1 MIASRRIAMN
11 IHLRILL
18 MLGLLA
24 GSVAAHAESTRAD
37 HVEAELIAET
47 TSLKPGE
54 NWVALRL
61 KPDEGWHTY
70 WRNPGDTGIPTQLK
84 WTLPAGVTAGEIQWP
99 YPQLHKL
106 GELAYFGY
114 GEETLHL
121 VQITLPANWPSTRQI
136 DLKAEA
142 KWLVCADVCI
152 PGKAELSL
160 ILPASASPT
169 ADTHWTQLFDHTRQ
183 RLPKTAPWKSVF
195 STDGGNFSLSIDSAK
210 LEGARLSYFP
220 YASDLLNS
228 AASQRIA
235 FDQNGVRLSQKLSP
249 YFVSAPATAQGVLVV
264 EHADKTEAFELDST
278 PGTVTVVNVSTPVA
292 TKAAP
297 TITLPLVLLFAVLGG
312 LILNLMPCVFPV
324 LSLKAIS
331 VMQNRGHAAKQQR
344 GHALAYTAGVILSCG
359 AIAATLLTLR
369 AGGEAIGWGFQL
381 QSPIFVGLLAYLMFA
396 LGLSMSGAVE
406 FGTRLMGVGQSLTQG
421 SGYGSSFFTGVLAT
435 IVASPCTAPFMGTAL
450 GYALTQPPLLS
461 LSVFLALG
469 LGLALPFLL
478 LGFFP
483 RLAAFLP
490 RPGAWMETFKQVM
503 AFPLYLTAVWLIWV
517 LAHQTS
523 VDGAAVALVGLVLV
537 AFALWLWNRSG
548 VLAKILKIAALAG
561 ALALLAHPLLK
572 TSPATPSAGADQSG
586 VYSEERLQQLRAQGR
601 TVFVDFTADWCIT
614 CKVNEQTVIKTQRIQ
629 EAFAANNVTTL
640 VGDWTKADP
649 AITKVLEQFG
659 RSGVP
664 LYLVYVNG
672 GEPKVLP
679 QILTADIVLNAL
691 KH

>member
-1 MIASRRIAMN
+1 MN
-11 IHLRILL
+11 IRLRFLL
-18 MLGLLA
+18 LLA
-24 GSVAAHAESTRAD
+24 LLSASITAHAAPVRAD
-37 HVEAELIAET
+37 HIEAELIAEHT
-47 TSLKPGE
+47 ALKPGE

-61 KPDEGWHTY
+61 KPDANWHTY
-70 WRNPGDTGIPTQLK
+70 WQNPGDVGLPTQLG
-84 WTLPAGVTAGEIQWP
+84 WTLPKGVTAGAIQWP

-106 GELAYFGY
+106 GGLGYFGY

-121 VQITLPANWPSTRQI
+121 VQITLPANWPSSRPV

-152 PGKAELSL
+152 PGKATLSL
-160 ILPASASPT
+160 TLPTNAAPAIDSR
-169 ADTHWTQLFDHTRQ
+169 WTQLFAETRA
-183 RLPKTAPWKSVF
+183 RLPIAAPWKSQF
-195 STDGGNFSLSIDSAK
+195 SASNGDFSLRLEGAK
-210 LEGARLSYFP
+210 LEGATITFFQYD
-220 YASDLLNS
+220 SDLLNS
-228 AASQRIA
+228 AAPQRIA
-235 FDQNGVRLSQKLSP
+235 FDADGIRLSQKLSP
-249 YFVSAPATAQGVLVV
+249 YFAKAPAKAQGVLVV
-264 EHADKTEAFELDST
+264 QQSGKTQAYELT
-278 PGTVTVVNVSTPVA
+278 AEPGTVAVVKTVAKVDTP
-292 TKAAP
+292 
-297 TITLPLVLLFAVLGG
+297 ITLPLVLLFAVLGG

-344 GHALAYTAGVILSCG
+344 GHALAYTAGVVLSCG
-359 AIAATLLTLR
+359 AVAVTLLALR
-369 AGGEAIGWGFQL
+369 AGGQAIGWGFQL

-503 AFPLYLTAVWLIWV
+503 AYPLYLTVVWLIWV

-523 VDGAAVALVGLVLV
+523 IDGAGVALVGLVLV
-537 AFALWLWNRSG
+537 AFALWLWNRRG
-548 VLAKILKIAALAG
+548 VLAKTLQIASLAG
-561 ALALLAHPLLK
+561 ALALLAHPLLQ
-572 TSPATPSAGADQSG
+572 TTPASAALSVDPSG
-586 VYSEERLQQLRAQGR
+586 VYSAERLQKLRSQGH
-601 TVFVDFTADWCIT
+601 TVFIDFTADWCIT
-614 CKVNEQTVIKTQRIQ
+614 CKVNEQTVLKTKRVQ
-629 EAFAANNVTTL
+629 EAFAAKNVTTL
-640 VGDWTKADP
+640 VGDWTRADP
-649 AITKVLEQFG
+649 EITKVLEEFG

-664 LYLVYVNG
+664 LYLMYVNG

-679 QILTADIVLNAL
+679 QILTTDTVLEAL
-691 KH
+691 NP

>member
-1 MIASRRIAMN
+1 MN
-11 IHLRILL
+11 ICLRTLL
-18 MLGLLA
+18 MVALLA
-24 GSVAAHAESTRAD
+24 TSVTARAESARAD
-37 HVEAELIAET
+37 HIEAELIAENT
-47 TSLKPGE
+47 ALKPGE

-84 WTLPAGVTAGEIQWP
+84 WTLPKGVIAGDIQWP

-106 GELAYFGY
+106 GDLAYFGY

-121 VQITLPANWPSTRQI
+121 VQITLPANWPSTRQV

-152 PGKAELSL
+152 PGKAEVSL
-160 ILPASASPT
+160 ILPSEGSPT
-169 ADTHWTQLFDHTRQ
+169 PDSRWTKLFANARE
-183 RLPKTAPWKSVF
+183 RLPITAPWKSQF
-195 STDGGNFSLSIDSAK
+195 STDSGDFSLSIDGAK
-210 LEGARLSYFP
+210 LDGSKLSYFP

-228 AASQRIA
+228 AKSQRVA
-235 FDQNGVRLSQKLSP
+235 FDQNGARLSQKLSQ
-249 YFVSAPATAQGVLVV
+249 YFVSRPAKAEGVLVV
-264 EHADKTEAFELDST
+264 EQQPGKTQAYELTSA
-278 PGTVTVVNVSTPVA
+278 PGAVAVVKTSSPIAA
-292 TKAAP
+292 TKADTP
-297 TITLPLVLLFAVLGG
+297 ITLPLVLLFAVLGG

-359 AIAATLLTLR
+359 AVAVTLLALR
-369 AGGEAIGWGFQL
+369 AGGQAIGWGFQL

-503 AFPLYLTAVWLIWV
+503 AFPLYLTVVWLIWV

-523 VDGAAVALVGLVLV
+523 VDGAGVALVGLVLV
-537 AFALWLWNRSG
+537 AFASWLWNRTG
-548 VLAKILKIAALAG
+548 AFAKILQVAALVG

-572 TSPATPSAGADQSG
+572 AASTTVPANTDQSG
-586 VYSEERLQQLRAQGR
+586 VYSEERLQQLRSQGR
-601 TVFVDFTADWCIT
+601 TVFIDFTADWCIT
-614 CKVNEQTVIKTQRIQ
+614 CKVNEQAVLKTQRIQ

-664 LYLVYVNG
+664 LYLVYLNG

-679 QILTADIVLNAL
+679 QILTADTVINAL
-691 KH
+691 MP

>member
-1 MIASRRIAMN
+1 MN
-11 IHLRILL
+11 IRLRLL
-18 MLGLLA
+18 LLLA
-24 GSVAAHAESTRAD
+24 LLACSITARAESARAD
-37 HVEAELIAET
+37 HVEAELIAENT
-47 TSLKPGE
+47 ALKPGE

-70 WRNPGDTGIPTQLK
+70 WKNPGDTGIPTQLK
-84 WTLPAGVTAGEIQWP
+84 WTLPKDVTAGAIQWP

-121 VQITLPANWPSTRQI
+121 VQITLPANWPSTRQV

-169 ADTHWTQLFDHTRQ
+169 VDDRWIKAFANARE
-183 RLPKTAPWKSVF
+183 RLPIDAPWKSQF
-195 STDGGNFSLSIDSAK
+195 STDGGDFSLSIDGAK
-210 LEGARLSYFP
+210 LEGAQLSYFP
-220 YASDLLNS
+220 YASDLLSS
-228 AASQRIA
+228 ATAQRIA
-235 FDQNGVRLSQKLSP
+235 FDPNGLRLSQKLSQ
-249 YFVSAPATAQGVLVV
+249 YFVSAPAKAEGVLVV
-264 EHADKTEAFELDST
+264 EQSGKTQAYELKSA
-278 PGTVTVVNVSTPVA
+278 PGAVAIVKISSPVSA
-292 TKAAP
+292 AKAAAP
-297 TITLPLVLLFAVLGG
+297 ITLPLVLLFAVLGG

-331 VMQNRGHAAKQQR
+331 VMQNRGHETKQQR
-344 GHALAYTAGVILSCG
+344 GHALAYTAGVVLSCG
-359 AIAATLLTLR
+359 AVAVTLLALR
-369 AGGEAIGWGFQL
+369 AGGQAIGWGFQL

-450 GYALTQPPLLS
+450 GYAITQPPLLS

-503 AFPLYLTAVWLIWV
+503 AYPLYLTVVWLIWV

-523 VDGAAVALVGLVLV
+523 VDGAGVAMIGLVLV
-537 AFALWLWNRSG
+537 AFALWLWNRTG
-548 VLAKILKIAALAG
+548 VLSKILKIAALAG

-572 TSPATPSAGADQSG
+572 STPTTVASNPEQSS
-586 VYSEERLQQLRAQGR
+586 VYSEERLQQLRAKGH

-614 CKVNEQTVIKTQRIQ
+614 CKVNEQAVLKTQRIQ

-640 VGDWTKADP
+640 VGDWTRADP

-672 GEPKVLP
+672 GEPKLLP
-679 QILTADIVLNAL
+679 QILTADTVINAL
-691 KH
+691 MP